1 MSQQLKDIIQKYG
14 KFALYTHISLS
25 LLFYS
30 GFYVLIHYKYIDPMK
45 YLTKLGVNPSSSSI
59 VNTTG
64 DVAMAY
70 VLYKATMP
78 LRISVTAVTIPILVK
93 IMKRK

>member
-1 MSQQLKDIIQKYG
+1 MSQKLKDLIQKYG
-14 KFALYTHISLS
+14 KIALYSHITLS

-30 GFYVLIHYKYIDPMK
+30 GFYVLIHSKVIDPMK
-45 YLTKLGVNPSSSSI
+45 YLAKLGVNPSSNSL

-64 DVAMAY
+64 DVAIAY

-78 LRISVTAVTIPILVK
+78 LRISVTVITIPILVK
-93 IMKRK
+93 ILKRK